1 MRDGDYWYRLANYQA
16 MKRRIDAGNE
26 RALEQFSKSHELIRL
41 SHRLLGKAAPDL
53 SHDRADAA
61 IE

>member
-1 MRDGDYWYRLANYQA
+1 MRDGDYGDQFANYQA
-16 MKRRIDAGNE
+16 MKRRMDAGHA
-26 RALEQFSKSHELIRL
+26 RTLEQFSKSHELIRW
-41 SHRLLGKAAPDL
+41 SYRLLGKPAPDL

>member
-1 MRDGDYWYRLANYQA
+1 MRDGDYVDQLANYQA

-26 RALEQFSKSHELIRL
+26 RALEQFSKSYELLRL
-41 SHRLLGKAAPDL
+41 SYRLLGKSAPDL

>member
-1 MRDGDYWYRLANYQA
+1 MRDDDYGDQLANYQA
-16 MKRRIDAGNE
+16 MKRRIDAGYE
-26 RALEQFSKSHELIRL
+26 RTLEQFSKSHELIRL
-41 SHRLLGKAAPDL
+41 SHRLLGKSVPDL